1 MTFKESVTLEIKS
14 FHIQNDCCKRAFLS
28 AVVKSYGTVEIEK
41 NSRYLKITTGDL
53 QVAEKV
59 AFLVKQLYLSEVEIE
74 KSKVKGGVKSG
85 EDVYFVKLPQGLTL
99 DVLTEC
105 GLMQADG
112 DSFSSFVRGI
122 SPELVKN
129 TCCAKAY
136 LKGLFLTAGSIYV
149 PQTTEGSHGGYHV
162 EFQVAD
168 EKEAEDIKALL
179 ERFGLNFKVA
189 QRGVNY
195 IVYAKDKDVLL
206 SFLATLSLTDA
217 ALELK
222 KIIAD
227 RELNNSI
234 NRGVICEAANL
245 DKTFE
250 AAAKQILTIQKIEEE
265 SGLDSLGE
273 PLKEVALSRL
283 NNPTA
288 SMSEL
293 AELIGISKSCLAHRL
308 RKIMKIGEDD

>member
-1 MTFKESVTLEIKS
+1 MTFKESVILEIKAAPV
-14 FHIQNDCCKRAFLS
+14 QNDCCKRAFLS
-28 AVVKSYGTVEIEK
+28 AVIKSYGSIEIEK
-41 NSRYLKITTGDL
+41 NGRYLKITTGDL
-53 QVAEKV
+53 QLAEIVAY
-59 AFLVKQLYLSEVEIE
+59 LVKQLYLAEVELE

-85 EDVYFVKLPQGLTL
+85 EDIYFVKLPKGLTM

-112 DSFSSFVRGI
+112 ESFSSFVRGI
-122 SPELVKN
+122 SPELIKN
-129 TCCAKAY
+129 TCCAKSY

-149 PQTTEGSHGGYHV
+149 PQTTEGSHGGYHA

-179 ERFGLNFKVA
+179 ERFGINFKVA

-206 SFLATLSLTDA
+206 SFLVMLSLTDS

-222 KIIAD
+222 KIIED
-227 RELNNSI
+227 RELNNFI

-250 AAAKQILTIQKIEEE
+250 AAAKQILAIQKIEEE

-308 RKIMKIGEDD
+308 RKIMKIGEGE

>member
-1 MTFKESVTLEIKS
+1 MTFKESVILEVKAAPV
-14 FHIQNDCCKRAFLS
+14 QNDCCKRAFLS
-28 AVVKSYGTVEIEK
+28 AVIKSYGSIEIEK
-41 NSRYLKITTGDL
+41 NGRYLKITTGDL
-53 QVAEKV
+53 QLAEIVAY
-59 AFLVKQLYLSEVEIE
+59 LVKQLYLAEVELE

-85 EDVYFVKLPQGLTL
+85 EDIYFVKLPKGLTM

-112 DSFSSFVRGI
+112 ESFSSFVRGI
-122 SPELVKN
+122 SPELIKN
-129 TCCAKAY
+129 TCCAKSY

-149 PQTTEGSHGGYHV
+149 PQTTEGSHGGYHA

-179 ERFGLNFKVA
+179 ERFGINFKVA

-206 SFLATLSLTDA
+206 SFLVMLSLTDS

-222 KIIAD
+222 KIIED
-227 RELNNSI
+227 RELNNFI

-250 AAAKQILTIQKIEEE
+250 AAAKQILAIQKIEEE

-308 RKIMKIGEDD
+308 RKIMKIGEGE

>member
-1 MTFKESVTLEIKS
+1 MTFKESVILEIKAAPV
-14 FHIQNDCCKRAFLS
+14 QNDCCKRAFLS
-28 AVVKSYGTVEIEK
+28 AVIKSYGSIEIEK
-41 NSRYLKITTGDL
+41 NGRYLKITTGDL
-53 QVAEKV
+53 QLAEIVAY
-59 AFLVKQLYLSEVEIE
+59 LVKQLYLAEVELE

-85 EDVYFVKLPQGLTL
+85 EDIYFVKLPKGLTM

-105 GLMQADG
+105 GLMRADG
-112 DSFSSFVRGI
+112 ESFSSFVRGI
-122 SPELVKN
+122 SPELIKN
-129 TCCAKAY
+129 TCCAKSY

-149 PQTTEGSHGGYHV
+149 PQTTEGSHGGYHA

-179 ERFGLNFKVA
+179 ERFGINFKVA

-206 SFLATLSLTDA
+206 SFLVMLSLTDS

-222 KIIAD
+222 KIIED
-227 RELNNSI
+227 RELNNFI

-250 AAAKQILTIQKIEEE
+250 AAAKQILAIQKIEEE

-308 RKIMKIGEDD
+308 RKIMKIGEGE

>member
-1 MTFKESVTLEIKS
+1 MTFKESVILEIKAAPV
-14 FHIQNDCCKRAFLS
+14 QNDCCKRAFLS
-28 AVVKSYGTVEIEK
+28 AVIKSYGSIEIEK
-41 NSRYLKITTGDL
+41 NGRYLKITTGDL
-53 QVAEKV
+53 RLAEIVAY
-59 AFLVKQLYLSEVEIE
+59 LVKQLYLAEVELE

-85 EDVYFVKLPQGLTL
+85 EDIYFVKLPKGLTM

-112 DSFSSFVRGI
+112 ESFSSFVRGI
-122 SPELVKN
+122 SPELIKN
-129 TCCAKAY
+129 TCCAKSY

-149 PQTTEGSHGGYHV
+149 PQTTEGSHGGYHA

-179 ERFGLNFKVA
+179 ERFGINFKVA

-206 SFLATLSLTDA
+206 SFLVMLSLTDS

-222 KIIAD
+222 KIIED
-227 RELNNSI
+227 RELNNFI

-250 AAAKQILTIQKIEEE
+250 AAAKQILAIQKIEEE

-308 RKIMKIGEDD
+308 RKIMKIGEGE

>member
-1 MTFKESVTLEIKS
+1 MK
-14 FHIQNDCCKRAFLS
+14 
-28 AVVKSYGTVEIEK
+28 K
-41 NSRYLKITTGDL
+41 N
-53 QVAEKV
+53 E
-59 AFLVKQLYLSEVEIE
+59 
-74 KSKVKGGVKSG
+74 
-85 EDVYFVKLPQGLTL
+85 
-99 DVLTEC
+99 
-105 GLMQADG
+105 
-112 DSFSSFVRGI
+112 
-122 SPELVKN
+122 
-129 TCCAKAY
+129 
-136 LKGLFLTAGSIYV
+136 
-149 PQTTEGSHGGYHV
+149 TTEGSHGGYHV

-189 QRGVNY
+189 QRGVNN

-206 SFLATLSLTDA
+206 SFLATLSLTDT

>member
-1 MTFKESVTLEIKS
+1 MTFKESVILEIKAAPV
-14 FHIQNDCCKRAFLS
+14 QNDCCKRAFLS
-28 AVVKSYGTVEIEK
+28 AVIKSYGSIEIEK
-41 NSRYLKITTGDL
+41 SGRYLKITTGDL
-53 QVAEKV
+53 QLAEIVAY
-59 AFLVKQLYLSEVEIE
+59 LVKQLYLAEVELE

-85 EDVYFVKLPQGLTL
+85 EDIYFVKLPKGLTM

-112 DSFSSFVRGI
+112 ESFSSFVRGI
-122 SPELVKN
+122 SPELIKS
-129 TCCAKAY
+129 TCCAKSY

-149 PQTTEGSHGGYHV
+149 PQTTEGSHGGYHA

-179 ERFGLNFKVA
+179 ERFGINFKVA

-206 SFLATLSLTDA
+206 SFLVMLSLTDS

-222 KIIAD
+222 KIIED
-227 RELNNSI
+227 RELNNFI

-250 AAAKQILTIQKIEEE
+250 AAAKQILAIQKIEEE

-308 RKIMKIGEDD
+308 RKIMKIGEGE